1 MNYESDIMKRLIR
14 TTLSTWKMNPK
25 MVEKLKDSL
34 EEVGTIDVT
43 SYRSKFHFLSGY
55 SRIIHSEPSPLDES
69 NHIDYLLNG
78 VVVLQF
84 FKGTFNIAGQLFE
97 ERIPLNMKERT
108 EGILAAYGLYTGGW
122 HGSMRSGCRYSSF
135 QVLRWLCCVHSF
147 LLQIFHLHLL

>member
-1 MNYESDIMKRLIR
+1 MKRLIR

-43 SYRSKFHFLSGY
+43 SYRSKFHFF
-55 SRIIHSEPSPLDES
+55 
-69 NHIDYLLNG
+69 
-78 VVVLQF
+78 QF